1 MKYNVIKKNKSIK
14 IIYGVCLLL
23 AIPFIVIFLLTA
35 KFRNDLERTIVII
48 GSIVFWLALF
58 TAWLGYVLWK
68 ISFNDEEFKI
78 RHFFFTKKYERNN
91 IIAIDESRAHRAG
104 YRMGNPDSFKKYYA
118 IHTVIRRKDNN
129 RLIAEIH
136 DHFVGS
142 QFFNELKTLP
152 KNKKFMMSYKHDKTT
167 PEDFG
172 LVERDG
178 RYFSKKDN
186 SEWIKHPMFDYG
198 YGPED
203 GFYKLPLGSFNDLI
217 SFIEGNYK
225 KEDQSLCA
233 VVMMMEMNP
242 SEVKKYLLKVIKNN
256 INSDYKHFLNYAFVI
271 DAFSDKSM
279 SEDECKEWE
288 HIGRGLLGTDFVVYE
303 ATLVWATPEEGG
315 RKGPIPMENNK
326 YAPLIGIKGQMTF
339 NGCAW
344 SIICYNYEKTSDYTT
359 RGYLRFLNYKRAPN
373 ILAKGTMFEL
383 YEGRKLVAKGVVEKI
398 TDDPDV
404 LDYFDF
410 AKEG

>member
-35 KFRNDLERTIVII
+35 KFRNDLERTIVIV

-78 RHFFFTKKYERNN
+78 RHFFFTKKYKRDNV
-91 IIAIDESRAHRAG
+91 IAIDESRAHRAG
-104 YRMGNPDSFKKYYA
+104 YRVGNPDSFKKYYA

-142 QFFNELKTLP
+142 QFFNELKTLS
-152 KNKKFMMSYKHDKTT
+152 KNKVFLMSYKHNKVT

-178 RYFSKKDN
+178 RYFSKRDG
-186 SEWIKHPMFDYG
+186 SEWIKHPMFDFG
-198 YGPED
+198 DGPEN
-203 GFYKLPLGSFNDLI
+203 GFYKLPLDSFNGLI
-217 SFIEGNYK
+217 DFIEGNYK
-225 KEDQSLCA
+225 KDNQALCA
-233 VVMMMEMNP
+233 AVMLMEMYRP
-242 SEVKKYLLKVIKNN
+242 EVKKYLLKVIKNN
-256 INSDYKHFLNYAFVI
+256 INSDYRDFLNYAFVV
-271 DAFSDKSM
+271 DALMVDSMSDK
-279 SEDECKEWE
+279 EIKEWE
-288 HIGRGLLGTDFVVYE
+288 HIARCLNGEDFVVYE
-303 ATLVWATPEEGG
+303 ATLVWASPENGG
-315 RKGPIPMENNK
+315 RRGPIPMENNK

-339 NGCAW
+339 YGCAW
-344 SIICYNYEKTSDYTT
+344 SMICYNYEETSEFTT
-359 RGYLRFLNYKRAPN
+359 RAYLRFLNYEKAPN
-373 ILAKGTMFEL
+373 ILSKGTVFEL
-383 YEGRKLVAKGVVEKI
+383 YEGNKKVASGIVEKI
-398 TDDPDV
+398 ISDDEDI
-404 LDYFDF
+404 LDIFTY
-410 AKEG
+410 

>member
-1 MKYNVIKKNKSIK
+1 MKYNVIKKNKNIK
-14 IIYGVCLLL
+14 IIWGIYLLL
-23 AIPFIVIFLLTA
+23 AIPFIVLILFTA
-35 KFRNDLERTIVII
+35 KYRNDLERTIVII
-48 GSIVFWLALF
+48 GSIVFWLAF
-58 TAWLGYVLWK
+58 FIVWLGYVLWK

-78 RHFFFTKKYERNN
+78 RHFFFTKKYERDNV
-91 IIAIDESRAHRAG
+91 IAIDESRAHRAG
-104 YRMGNPDSFKKYYA
+104 YRMGYPDSFKKYYA

-136 DHFVGS
+136 DYFMGS

-167 PEDFG
+167 PENFG

-233 VVMMMEMNP
+233 AIMMMEMNP

-256 INSDYKHFLNYAFVI
+256 LNSDYKKFLSYAFVV
-271 DAFSDKSM
+271 DAFSNKSIL
-279 SEDECKEWE
+279 EDEYEEWE

-303 ATLVWATPEEGG
+303 ATLVWATPEKGG
-315 RKGPIPMENNK
+315 RKGPVPMENNK
-326 YAPLIGIKGQMTF
+326 YAPLIGIKGQKTF

-359 RGYLRFLNYKRAPN
+359 RGYLRFLNYEKAPN

-383 YEGRKLVAKGVVEKI
+383 YEGRNLVAKGVVEKI
-398 TDDPDV
+398 TNDLDV

-410 AKEG
+410 TKED

>member
-1 MKYNVIKKNKSIK
+1 MKYNVIKKNKSIN
-14 IIYGVCLLL
+14 IICGICLLL
-23 AIPFIVIFLLTA
+23 AIPVIVLFLLYA
-35 KFRNDLERTIVII
+35 KFRNDTDKMIGII
-48 GSIVFWLALF
+48 GLSTLWFAFFI
-58 TAWLGYVLWK
+58 AWLGYVLWK
-68 ISFNDEEFKI
+68 ISFNDDEFKI
-78 RHFFFTKKYERNN
+78 RHFFFTKKYERDNV
-91 IIAIDESRAHRAG
+91 IAIDESRAHRAG
-104 YRMGNPDSFKKYYA
+104 FRDSFHHFFEKYYA
-118 IHTVIRRKDNN
+118 IHTVIRRNDNN
-129 RLIAEIH
+129 RLIAEIR
-136 DHFVGS
+136 DHYVGS

-178 RYFSKKDN
+178 RYFSRKDN

-233 VVMMMEMNP
+233 AVMMMEMNP

-303 ATLVWATPEEGG
+303 ATLVWTTPEKGG
-315 RKGPIPMENNK
+315 RKGPVPMENNK
-326 YAPLIGIKGQMTF
+326 YAPLIGIKDQMIF

-344 SIICYNYEKTSDYTT
+344 SIICYNYEETSEFAT
-359 RGYLRFLNYKRAPN
+359 RAYLRFLNYEKAPN
-373 ILAKGTMFEL
+373 ILSKGTVFEL
-383 YEGRKLVAKGVVEKI
+383 YEGKKKVAGGIVEKI
-398 TDDPDV
+398 ISDEDI
-404 LDYFDF
+404 LDIFTY
-410 AKEG
+410 